1 MKTNVQQTSLLAYFD
16 VKKVLGKKQ
25 MTLYQSMIENVFPI
39 TNGEL
44 SKKLNWPINTVTPRM
59 KELRDMGIVRSYG
72 FRPCRTTGRVCNMW
86 EVVR

>member
-1 MKTNVQQTSLLAYFD
+1 MKTNVAQTSLLAYFD

-25 MTLYQSMIENVFPI
+25 DALYQAIIQNGFPL

-44 SKKLNWPINTVTPRM
+44 AEKLKWPINTVTPRM

-72 FRPCRTTGRVCNMW
+72 LRPCRTTGRVCNMW